1 MRCASRHRNRGSSL
15 RPLRAWSTSSPSSS
29 QPPTRSSSAH
39 ASRTRSTE
47 SSRKSS
53 RTRSST
59 CAVSRVR
66 TTASMP
72 CSGISSG
79 DGMDW
84 TGSFRKAWVVTGL
97 TLRYLLTTRRA
108 IATGLL
114 ALVPVILTL
123 SLAAARVVTFDIV
136 LFQQLMIPLFLQV
149 VLIFVTLVNATALIR
164 EEIDDNTLPFL
175 LTRPISKPALVAY
188 KYIGYLVAVL
198 VVLIPPII
206 LAYGVTEAYGGLAF
220 TADLDVLGG
229 FLAATIL
236 GSAAYGALFL
246 FISVLIRRPLA
257 VGLLIGFVW
266 ESVVDSIPGDVPKL
280 SVIHYLKTILK
291 DVIAINP
298 LGQYRTDVSAG
309 VAAGIL
315 VAVSIALVVLAAF
328 VFQQMEFR
336 QKAG

>member
-15 RPLRAWSTSSPSSS
+15 RPSRAWSTSSLSSS

-59 CAVSRVR
+59 YAVSRVR

-79 DGMDW
+79 DWMDW

-198 VVLIPPII
+198 VVLLPPIVV
-206 LAYGVTEAYGGLAF
+206 AYGVTEAYGRVTFA
-220 TADLDVLGG
+220 TDIDVLWG
-229 FLAATIL
+229 FLATTIL
-236 GSAAYGALFL
+236 GSAAAQRDPLPEDDPEGRHCDQPT
-246 FISVLIRRPLA
+246 RRIQDGCERGRRGWNSRR
-257 VGLLIGFVW
+257 GL
-266 ESVVDSIPGDVPKL
+266 DRPGHPCGVRVPA
-280 SVIHYLKTILK
+280 
-291 DVIAINP
+291 D
-298 LGQYRTDVSAG
+298 G
-309 VAAGIL
+309 
-315 VAVSIALVVLAAF
+315 
-328 VFQQMEFR
+328 
-336 QKAG
+336 